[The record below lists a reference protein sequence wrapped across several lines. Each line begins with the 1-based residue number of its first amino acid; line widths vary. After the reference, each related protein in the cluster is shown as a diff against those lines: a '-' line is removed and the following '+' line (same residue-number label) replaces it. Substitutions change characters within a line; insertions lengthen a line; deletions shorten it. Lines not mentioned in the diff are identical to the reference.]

1 MQGGAVTYIL
11 HREQW
16 VERPIDDV
24 FAFFAEAR
32 NLEAITP
39 PWIGF
44 KILSMSTPTI
54 EQGTLIRYRIRL
66 HGIPMYGQTEISAW
80 NPPHNF
86 VDDQK
91 KGPYKRWHHTHTFEA
106 HGNRTKVIDD
116 VEYALPFGVLGRMV
130 HAVKVR
136 PDVERIFEYRRAQ
149 IERLFGQAAG

>member
-1 MQGGAVTYIL
+1 M
-11 HREQW
+11 
-16 VERPIDDV
+16 ERPIDDV

-66 HGIPMYGQTEISAW
+66 HGIPMYWQTEISAW